1 MIWMLFRKKKKAEE
15 EEGKKKHIGIHFGG
29 GKALLERARAGLDSQ
44 WFRSPKFS
52 ILKEFEWTTQ
62 ATGVIDDK
70 SRERAIAST
79 FGSLEGAIE
88 AFAADNN
95 QGGLKEAADM
105 TLTAY
110 VRTGNPT
117 VLDMYV
123 DVCKKTGMTEEEINQ
138 KILKAADQSRQ
149 IDVAVTLYSR
159 AGDKSKLI
167 GAGNRALSL
176 YLEAND
182 LDTKARSRLFDYVV
196 EAYKSADDKESLTQ
210 AGDKALKSQIEG
222 RRLSHEK
229 DWVLDAQKAY
239 EAAED
244 EKKLAALGNQY
255 VNLYLKEGLEV
266 WLDKAIVAYK
276 KGGVDFASKLGNLA
290 DKVEEKGRSGMA
302 DTMRRKAGL
311 S

>member
-1 MIWMLFRKKKKAEE
+1 MRWFKKRKAEE
-15 EEGKKKHIGIHFGG
+15 EEEQKRTRGG
-29 GKALLERARAGLDSQ
+29 SGKALLERARAGLDSQ

-52 ILKEFEWTTQ
+52 ILKESEWTTQ
-62 ATGVIDDK
+62 ATGVIADK
-70 SRERAIAST
+70 SRERAVAST

-88 AFAADNN
+88 AFAADND
-95 QGGLKEAADM
+95 QGGLKQAADM

-138 KILKAADQSRQ
+138 RMLEAADKSRQ

-167 GAGNRALSL
+167 GAGKRAMSL
-176 YLEAND
+176 YLESDD
-182 LDTKARSRLFDYVV
+182 LDAKARSRLFEYVV
-196 EAYKSADDKESLTQ
+196 EAYKSADDRESLTQ
-210 AGDKALKSQIEG
+210 AGDKALESQIQRG
-222 RRLSHEK
+222 RLSHEK

-290 DKVEEKGRSGMA
+290 DRVEEKGRSGMA

>member
-1 MIWMLFRKKKKAEE
+1 MRWFKKRKVEE
-15 EEGKKKHIGIHFGG
+15 EEEQKEEQKRTRGG
-29 GKALLERARAGLDSQ
+29 SGKALLERAKAGLDSQ

-52 ILKEFEWTTQ
+52 ILKEFEWTAQ
-62 ATGVIDDK
+62 SSGVIADK
-70 SRERAIAST
+70 SRERAVAST

-88 AFAADNN
+88 AFAADNDE
-95 QGGLKEAADM
+95 GGLKQAADM

-123 DVCKKTGMTEEEINQ
+123 GVCEKTGMTQEEINERM
-138 KILKAADQSRQ
+138 LEAADKSRQ

-167 GAGNRALSL
+167 GAGNRAMSL
-176 YLEAND
+176 YLEADD
-182 LDTKARSRLFDYVV
+182 LDAKARSRLFEYVV

-244 EKKLAALGNQY
+244 EKRLAALGNQY

-266 WLDKAIVAYK
+266 WLDKAIVAYE
-276 KGGVDFASKLGNLA
+276 KGGVDFASKLGDLA
-290 DKVEEKGRSGMA
+290 DRVEEKGRSGMA